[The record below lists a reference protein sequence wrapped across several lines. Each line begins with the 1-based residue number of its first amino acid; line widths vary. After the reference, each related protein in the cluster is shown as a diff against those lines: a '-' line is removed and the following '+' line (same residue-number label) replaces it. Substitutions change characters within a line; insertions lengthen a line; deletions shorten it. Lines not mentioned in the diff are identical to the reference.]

1 MKKNKFLSL
10 IVVFLFAFNAL
21 SDFKSDIK
29 INSNSIEF
37 LKESKKINFFDSV
50 EINSKY
56 VNIKAESATYDQ
68 KEDVI
73 SFSGKPSIIKS
84 KRDGNLFNGKAEKIL
99 FFNDEEVHLIGN
111 ASMKYEDISISSNI
125 IIFNPQ
131 SGKMTSGWK
140 FMLEVKQ
147 ITKSIKDKKILSQI
161 SFEVGKGEIYGLL
174 GPNGAGKTTTF
185 YIIAGLINS
194 EEGKILLL
202 DEDISDLQMH
212 KRSKLGIKYLPQEP
226 SIFQGLTV
234 YENLRGLAELSL
246 QNQND
251 IKEFIESSIEEFG
264 LSEISNLKGRQL
276 SGGQRRKV
284 EIARTLAAKPKVIL
298 MDEPFAGIDP
308 IAIEDIKNVLK
319 KLVDKNIGILITD
332 HNVRETLE
340 ICNQAAIINNGE
352 IIAEGDKDELINN
365 KLVKKVYLGDMY
377 N

>member
-1 MKKNKFLSL
+1 
-10 IVVFLFAFNAL
+10 
-21 SDFKSDIK
+21 
-29 INSNSIEF
+29 
-37 LKESKKINFFDSV
+37 
-50 EINSKY
+50 
-56 VNIKAESATYDQ
+56 
-68 KEDVI
+68 
-73 SFSGKPSIIKS
+73 
-84 KRDGNLFNGKAEKIL
+84 
-99 FFNDEEVHLIGN
+99 
-111 ASMKYEDISISSNI
+111 
-125 IIFNPQ
+125 
-131 SGKMTSGWK
+131 
-140 FMLEVKQ
+140 MLEVKQ

-202 DEDISDLQMH
+202 DEDISDLPMH

-234 YENLRGLAELSL
+234 YENLKGLAELSL

-319 KLVDKNIGILITD
+319 KLVDKNIGVLITD